1 MQFIKFFNEIKMNDL
16 SLVGGKNASLGKMYQ
31 NLTPLGINIPNGFAI
46 TAKAYFYLL
55 EKGKIKDKIHELLSD
70 IDIIDIGVLQNRS
83 KQIQELIF
91 ATPLP
96 KDLLQEILHAYKILS
111 KEYNSD
117 ATDVAIRSSA
127 TAEDLPDASFA
138 GQQDTYL
145 NVVGESE
152 LIKYVKLCFASLFTT
167 RAISYRQ
174 SRGFSHF
181 DVGLSICVQKMV
193 RSDKASSG
201 VIFTI
206 DTQSGFR
213 DAILITSSWGLGENI
228 VGGIV
233 NPDEFVVYKA
243 KLREGK
249 EAIIKRKLGS
259 KLKKLIYA
267 HGNSEKRT
275 INVDTP
281 PSKRAI
287 FSISDDEVKE
297 LARQAL
303 IIEEYYSKEA
313 KKYQPMDIEW
323 AKDGNNNKLYIVQAR
338 PETVQSHKDTSII
351 ERYILDKKV
360 PKKILTK
367 GIAIGSKIG
376 SGKVRIINSL
386 AELNAFKKGDVLVT
400 QITDP
405 NWEPAMKIA
414 SAVITDRGGRT
425 CHAAIVARE
434 IGVPAIVGCHNA
446 TKVLQNDQIVTADC
460 SQGDTGYVYE
470 GKVPFTKEIIRV
482 KKEPL
487 PTKIYLNIGNPTKA
501 FSFSFLPVDGVGLAR
516 MEFIINNYIK
526 VHPLALKA
534 IYYGKELEEKE
545 KILNLINAYEDAK
558 DFFIKKISEGVGM
571 IAAAFY
577 PRPVIV
583 RTSDF
588 KSNEYKKLIGAKG
601 FEPDE
606 ENPMIGFRGAS
617 RYYSKEY
624 KEAYL
629 WELEALRYVREEM
642 GLNNVKLMIPF
653 VRTPEEGKKVIA
665 LLNEA
670 GLFQGKNNL
679 EVYAMCEIPS
689 NVILAEKFLEIFDG
703 YSIGSNDLT
712 QLTLGVDRDSDLVS
726 HLFDERNKAMKYQF
740 SKVIQTC
747 KKLKKYVGIC
757 GQAPSDYPELATF
770 LVEQGIDSISLNA
783 DSVIKVRELLS
794 KKEQL

>member
-1 MQFIKFFNEIKMNDL
+1 M
-16 SLVGGKNASLGKMYQ
+16 
-31 NLTPLGINIPNGFAI
+31 
-46 TAKAYFYLL
+46 
-55 EKGKIKDKIHELLSD
+55 
-70 IDIIDIGVLQNRS
+70 LQNRS
-83 KQIQELIF
+83 KQIRELIF

-96 KDLLQEILHAYKILS
+96 KDLLQEILQAYKILS
-111 KEYNSD
+111 NEYKSD
-117 ATDVAIRSSA
+117 AIDVAIRSSA

-145 NVVGESE
+145 NVVGESD
-152 LIKYVKLCFASLFTT
+152 LVKYIKLCFASLFTT

-206 DTQSGFR
+206 DTQSGFK
-213 DAILITSSWGLGENI
+213 DAVLITSSWGLGENI
-228 VGGIV
+228 VGGLV
-233 NPDEFVVYKA
+233 NPDEFMVYKP
-243 KLREGK
+243 KLLEGK

-267 HGNSEKRT
+267 HGNSEQRT
-275 INVDTP
+275 VNVDTP

-287 FSISDDEVKE
+287 FSISDEEVKE
-297 LARQAL
+297 LAHQAIL
-303 IIEEYYSKEA
+303 IEEYYSKEA

-323 AKDGNNNKLYIVQAR
+323 AKDGNDNKLYIVQAR
-338 PETVQSHKDTSII
+338 PETVQSQKDTSTI
-351 ERYILDKKV
+351 ERFILDKNA
-360 PKKILTK
+360 PKKMLTK

-376 SGKVRIINSL
+376 TGKVRIINSL

-405 NWEPAMKIA
+405 DWEPAMKIA

-446 TKVLQNDQIVTADC
+446 TQILQNDQIITADC
-460 SQGDTGYVYE
+460 SQGDVGYVYE
-470 GKVPFTKEIIRV
+470 GEVPYTIERISIE
-482 KKEPL
+482 KKPL
-487 PTKIYLNIGNPTKA
+487 KTKIYLNIGNPTKA
-501 FSFSFLPVDGVGLAR
+501 FAFSFLPVDGVGLAR

-534 IYYGKELEEKE
+534 LYYGKEVDQKEE
-545 KILNLINAYEDAK
+545 ILHLIDAYEDAK
-558 DFFIKKISEGVGM
+558 DFFVKKISEGVGM
-571 IAAAFY
+571 IASAFY

-606 ENPMIGFRGAS
+606 ENPMIGYRGAS

-629 WELEALRYVREEM
+629 WELEALRFVREDM
-642 GLNNVKLMIPF
+642 GLDNVKLMIPF

-670 GLFQGKNNL
+670 KLFQGKNNL
-679 EVYAMCEIPS
+679 QVYAMCEIPS
-689 NVILAEKFLEIFDG
+689 NVILAKEFLKIFDG

-726 HLFDERNKAMKYQF
+726 HLFDERNEAMKYQF
-740 SKVIQTC
+740 GKVIQTC
-747 KKLKKYVGIC
+747 KKLNKYVGIC

-783 DSVIKVRELLS
+783 DSVIKVRELLA
-794 KKEQL
+794 KGQQL